1 MQINGLVSICYMMM
15 ASVMKEL
22 NYNLFLLVY
31 HSFLLQKQSP
41 RGLLLK
47 GVLRNFAKFTGNH
60 LCLRPATLLKKRAWH
75 RCFTVNF
82 AKFLRTPSLTEHLRW
97 LLVWLLFRPVSTRLL
112 VFSTC
117 FYSFASHLPFQD
129 HKVSTSPKAFIS
141 PNITTFG
148 IQNNLSLSPCQYDF

>member
-1 MQINGLVSICYMMM
+1 MMM

-47 GVLRNFAKFTGNH
+47 GVLRNFAKFTGKH

-75 RCFTVNF
+75 RCFPVNF
-82 AKFLRTPSLTEHLRW
+82 AKFPRMPFLTEHLRW
-97 LLVWLLFRPVSTRLL
+97 LLLLLVWLLFRPVSTSLL

-117 FYSFASHLPFQD
+117 FYSFTSHLPFKD
-129 HKVSTSPKAFIS
+129 HKFSTSPKAFIS

-148 IQNNLSLSPCQYDF
+148 IQNNLSLSPCQYDS